1 MTITSQPSADGR
13 ELTIVINGRF
23 DFNAHQAF
31 REAYLRSDVQPQ
43 RYVLDLQGAN
53 YLDSSALGMLLIVAE
68 ILFELGELAFGLIE
82 LGLPLAEHP
91 RRLALGLL
99 GHLDDRRHAV
109 GPTRRH
115 DSTPLARLAECR
127 LQA

>member
-53 YLDSSALGMLLIVAE
+53 YLDSSALGMLLLLRDHAGGDEADIRLLNCNPDVRR
-68 ILFELGELAFGLIE
+68 ILQVSNFEKLFVIA
-82 LGLPLAEHP
+82 
-91 RRLALGLL
+91 
-99 GHLDDRRHAV
+99 
-109 GPTRRH
+109 
-115 DSTPLARLAECR
+115 
-127 LQA
+127 